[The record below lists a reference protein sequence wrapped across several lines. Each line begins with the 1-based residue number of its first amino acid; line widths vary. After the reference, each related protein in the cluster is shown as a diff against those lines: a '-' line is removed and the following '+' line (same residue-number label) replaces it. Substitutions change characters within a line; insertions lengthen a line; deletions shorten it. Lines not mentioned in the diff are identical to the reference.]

1 MGNVHTHVTNKQVN
15 DIVKQLAQWSKK
27 AKRDYP
33 QHLEDALRHAV
44 DKLDPQAL
52 SAASANIVATVTG
65 NRKAAKQV
73 RKSVA
78 STLAKAQRSYGTKAS
93 KAPLKALSKGHGAL
107 YGLGAAT
114 LILAACLAAM
124 WRATRIVERSP
135 LPAQRSAAD
144 TPEDTPEDTPGSTGG
159 NTLGI
164 DPDLG
169 PVPAK

>member
-1 MGNVHTHVTNKQVN
+1 MGNVNKHATKNVINEQVN

-52 SAASANIVATVTG
+52 SAASAKIVATVTG

-114 LILAACLAAM
+114 LILAACLAAI

-144 TPEDTPEDTPGSTGG
+144 TPENTLGS
-159 NTLGI
+159 TLGI

>member
-1 MGNVHTHVTNKQVN
+1 MGNATKHATKNVINEQVN
-15 DIVKQLAQWSKK
+15 GIAKQLAQWSKK

-52 SAASANIVATVTG
+52 SDASANIVATVTG
-65 NRKAAKQV
+65 NRKTAKKV

-93 KAPLKALSKGHGAL
+93 KAPLKALSRGHGAL

-124 WRATRIVERSP
+124 WRATRIIERTP
-135 LPAQRSAAD
+135 LPVQRSAAD
-144 TPEDTPEDTPGSTGG
+144 SPANTRGSAV
-159 NTLGI
+159 GI

-169 PVPAK
+169 PVPAR